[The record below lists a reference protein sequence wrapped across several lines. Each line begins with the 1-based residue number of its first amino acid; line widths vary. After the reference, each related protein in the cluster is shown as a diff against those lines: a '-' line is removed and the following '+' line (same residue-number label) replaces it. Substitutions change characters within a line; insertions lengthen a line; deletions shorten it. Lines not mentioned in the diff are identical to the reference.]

1 MIKMLQTTTR
11 KYLVQKNIYVN
22 KFQLQ
27 EDAKI
32 NFLARKMKTKGLLV
46 ETRVNSQGVTLVRK
60 SPAAGLTQVTSLS
73 SLAEFADGRWD
84 EFKNL

>member
-11 KYLVQKNIYVN
+11 RYLVQKNIYVN

-27 EDAKI
+27 EDARI

-46 ETRVNSQGVTLVRK
+46 EIRVNSQGVTLVRK
-60 SPAAGLTQVTSLS
+60 SPGAGLTQVTSLS